1 MWQFLLS
8 SRRKKQKAMKH
19 GATKNIVIAGCEK
32 SPVAVF
38 APVCFDI
45 DIIFVWFYYSRF
57 VWNDFFC
64 ILAEIIWKNYGTTIT
79 WMWRGDDSPS

>member
-1 MWQFLLS
+1 
-8 SRRKKQKAMKH
+8 MKH

-45 DIIFVWFYYSRF
+45 DIIFV
-57 VWNDFFC
+57 
-64 ILAEIIWKNYGTTIT
+64 
-79 WMWRGDDSPS
+79 